1 MVMAAVPAV
10 GAVIGD
16 GQGRVLLVLRLR
28 PPAVGCWSIPGGRL
42 EPDESLTDA
51 VVREVREETGLQ
63 VTVGPLLGRLELPG
77 RDPGTVYDVH
87 DYAATVVGGT
97 LRAGDDAGDARWFSR
112 AEMAEVPL
120 TTRLVEYL
128 DEYGAF

>member
-1 MVMAAVPAV
+1 MRAIPAV

-16 GQGRVLLVLRLR
+16 GRGHVLLVLRLR
-28 PPAVGCWSIPGGRL
+28 PPAVGRWSIPGGRV
-42 EPDESLTDA
+42 EAEESFTDA

-63 VTVGPLLGRLELPG
+63 VTVGPLLGQLELPG

-87 DYAATVVGGT
+87 DYAASVVGGT

-112 AEMAEVPL
+112 DEMAHLPL
-120 TTRLVEYL
+120 TTKLIDYL